1 MHRSFPDP
9 DLALSLLPHAFDR
22 RDGAHD
28 EAHLLRV
35 WKNVEKIMAQE
46 GGDIEFLLAA
56 TLLHDSIWVDKASP
70 DRRFASRFAASKAE
84 EVLSGIGWSTGRIQ
98 QVCHAIEAH
107 SFSAAIE
114 PMSLEARILQDA
126 DRLDAIGFIGV
137 ARCMYLAGARGAAIY
152 QPGDPAAELRPL
164 DDRSYALDHFQTKLM
179 TLGDGFRTTVGRQLA
194 AVRAARLR
202 AFYDGLLA
210 EIV

>member
-1 MHRSFPDP
+1 MHKSFPDP
-9 DLALSLLPHAFDR
+9 DLALSLLPHVFDR

-35 WKNVEKIMAQE
+35 WKNVENIMAQE
-46 GGDIEFLLAA
+46 GGDIELLLAA
-56 TLLHDSIWVDKASP
+56 TLLHDCIWVDKASP
-70 DRRFASRFAASKAE
+70 ERRLASRYAARKAGK
-84 EVLSGIGWSTGRIQ
+84 VLSGMGWKAGRIE

-114 PMSLEARILQDA
+114 PASLEVRILQDA

-137 ARCMYLAGARGAAIY
+137 ARCMHLAGARGVSIY
-152 QPGDPAAELRPL
+152 QPGDPAAAVRPL
-164 DDRSYALDHFQTKLM
+164 DDRSYALDHFQTKLL
-179 TLGDGFRTTVGRQLA
+179 TLGSGFRTRVGRELA

-210 EIV
+210 EIG